1 MEIVYIIIIVLVI
14 VLFGSVGVGL
24 KTNYAS
30 IPLGGLL
37 FVIVLIIILANTI
50 WK

>member
-1 MEIVYIIIIVLVI
+1 MEIIYIIIIVSIFIL
-14 VLFGSVGVGL
+14 LGSVGVGL

-37 FVIVLIIILANTI
+37 FVVVLIIILANTI